1 MGHGE
6 QSCLGAGA
14 SFPYQEA
21 KAEFPITGLAPTSA
35 VGPGDGDQ
43 SPSSCPGST
52 LRALCIHRSRL
63 APLITALMVP
73 TRLLFLSG
81 TDRGRQCE
89 AFIFG
94 TPGYL

>member
-1 MGHGE
+1 MGLGE
-6 QSCLGAGA
+6 QSCLCAGA
-14 SFPYQEA
+14 SFPYREA
-21 KAEFPITGLAPTSA
+21 KAKFPGAGLASMSA

-43 SPSSCPGST
+43 SPTSCPGST
-52 LRALCIHRSRL
+52 LRALRIHRSRL
-63 APLITALMVP
+63 APLITAIMVP

-81 TDRGRQCE
+81 SDRGRQCE